1 MQKFR
6 IETDSLGEV
15 SVPADKYYG
24 AQTARSLMHFAI
36 GEEKMPLEVIRALAL
51 IKKAAAIT
59 NAELGLIPEEKTKLI
74 VKACDEI
81 YQGLWDDHFPLYV
94 WQTGSGTQTN
104 MNCNE
109 VIANRANELAG
120 FPLGSK
126 SPVHPNDDVNR
137 CQSSNDVFPTAMHIA
152 AALSVHNLL
161 IAEISKL
168 KDALDKKSKE
178 FFHIIKI
185 GRTHLMDATP
195 ISLGQEFSGYV
206 SQIEMG
212 LSKINGSLNDV
223 YGLAIGATAVGT
235 GINAHPRFG
244 EKVAEKIAQWTSFP
258 FYSAQNKF
266 SSLAGHE
273 PLLALSAALKGLA
286 ASLFKIA
293 SDIRWMGSGP
303 RCGIGELILPAN
315 EPGSSIMPGKVNPTQ
330 AEALSMVCLQVMG
343 HDTAVTIA
351 CSQGNFELN
360 VFKPLIIWN
369 ILHSIRL
376 LADSCRNFRRFCIEG
391 LQANVKKIKEYVD
404 NSLMLITVLTPKI
417 GYDQAAKIVK
427 KAYSENCSL
436 KAAAVALGILSPEE
450 YDLYVQPEKMIGLD

>member
-6 IETDSLGEV
+6 IESDTLGEV
-15 SVPADKYYG
+15 TVPADKYYG

-36 GEEKMPLEVIRALAL
+36 GEDKMPLEVIRAIAL

-59 NAELGLIPEEKTKLI
+59 NAELGLLPEEKKNWI
-74 VKACDEI
+74 VVACDEI

-137 CQSSNDVFPTAMHIA
+137 SQSSNDVFPTAMHIA
-152 AALSVHNLL
+152 AALSIHNRLL
-161 IAEISKL
+161 PEITEL
-168 KDALDKKSKE
+168 KVALEKKTKE
-178 FFHIIKI
+178 FFPLLKI

-206 SQIEMG
+206 CQIEMG
-212 LSKINGSLNDV
+212 ISKIQSSLTDI
-223 YGLAIGATAVGT
+223 YGLAIGGTAVGT

-244 EKVAEKIAQWTSFP
+244 EKVAEKIAQWTGFP

-266 SSLAGHE
+266 AYLAGHE
-273 PLLALSAALKGLA
+273 PLMALSSSLKGLA

-303 RCGIGELILPAN
+303 RCGLAELILPAN

-343 HDTAVTIA
+343 HDTAVAIA

-376 LADSCRNFRRFCIEG
+376 LSDSCRNFRRFCIEG
-391 LQANVKKIKEYVD
+391 LQANVKKLKEYVD
-404 NSLMLITVLTPKI
+404 HSLMLITVLTPKI

-427 KAYSENCSL
+427 KAYTENLSL
-436 KAAAVALGILSPEE
+436 KAAAVELGILTPDE
-450 YDLYVQPEKMIGLD
+450 YDRLVQPEKMIGLD